1 MEYWFYKLESWLV
14 NFHSSIFSVLIKKK
28 TYRNIRKY
36 LKSLGCSKSEQ
47 NLIISSLKKR
57 GYSFDNGVIN
67 CKVNYPMKEKYF
79 AFDGTSLNFVG
90 EYESINDALDDMDEK
105 ESVSFYVTSA
115 KEWEK
120 IAKNM
125 QIELQ
130 KHN

>member
-1 MEYWFYKLESWLV
+1 
-14 NFHSSIFSVLIKKK
+14 
-28 TYRNIRKY
+28 
-36 LKSLGCSKSEQ
+36 
-47 NLIISSLKKR
+47 
-57 GYSFDNGVIN
+57 
-67 CKVNYPMKEKYF
+67 MKEKYF
-79 AFDGTSLNFVG
+79 AFDGTSHNFVG

>member
-1 MEYWFYKLESWLV
+1 M
-14 NFHSSIFSVLIKKK
+14 NFHSSIFLTLIKKK

-36 LKSLGCSKSEQ
+36 LKNLGCSKSEQ
-47 NLIISSLKKR
+47 NLIISSLKKE
-57 GYSFDNGVIN
+57 GYSFDNGFIN
-67 CKVNYPMKEKYF
+67 CKVNHSMKQKYF

-90 EYESINDALDDMDEK
+90 EYENINNALDDMDKK
-105 ESVSFYVTSA
+105 ESVSFFVTSA
-115 KEWEK
+115 KEWAE

>member
-14 NFHSSIFSVLIKKK
+14 NFHSSIFSVLVKKK

-36 LKSLGCSKSEQ
+36 LKNLGCSKSEQ
-47 NLIISSLKKR
+47 NLIISSLKKS
-57 GYSFDNGVIN
+57 GYVFDNGFLSD
-67 CKVNYPMKEKYF
+67 KVKHLMKEKYF

-115 KEWEK
+115 KEWAE